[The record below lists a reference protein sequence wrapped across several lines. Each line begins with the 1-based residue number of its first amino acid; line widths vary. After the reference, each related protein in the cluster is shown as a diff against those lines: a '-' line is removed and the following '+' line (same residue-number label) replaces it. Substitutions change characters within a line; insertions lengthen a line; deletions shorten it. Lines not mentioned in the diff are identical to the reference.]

1 MIVHISMAK
10 YKDEAL
16 GRTKAE
22 NIKIGK
28 AMTEGLKAK
37 VPTLSKI
44 EVGVNVLNGPTDY
57 DVVSYSEYES
67 MDAAVATLH
76 HPAHDEL
83 MAFLKQVT
91 EASHAVT
98 FERAGQA
105 TAQTAVTQTA

>member
-44 EVGVNVLNGPTDY
+44 EVGVNMLNGPTDF
-57 DVVSYSEYES
+57 DVVSYSEYEN
-67 MDAAVATLH
+67 MDAVLATVH

-83 MAFLKQVT
+83 IAFLKQVT

-98 FERAGQA
+98 FERAGVSA
-105 TAQTAVTQTA
+105 PEAAHTAAA